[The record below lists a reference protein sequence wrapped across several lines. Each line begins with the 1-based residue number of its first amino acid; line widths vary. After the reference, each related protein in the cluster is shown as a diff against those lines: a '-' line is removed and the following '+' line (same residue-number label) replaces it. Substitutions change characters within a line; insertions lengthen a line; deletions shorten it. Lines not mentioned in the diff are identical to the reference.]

1 MFNYFKL
8 ILYVAIGVSG
18 LGHVD
23 TRPQRKKGKVLFY
36 KGIVKNIA
44 TKVAIESLT
53 CWSRIYGRQCILKD
67 FFKI

>member
-1 MFNYFKL
+1 M
-8 ILYVAIGVSG
+8 AISVSG
-18 LGHVD
+18 LGHVDQVD